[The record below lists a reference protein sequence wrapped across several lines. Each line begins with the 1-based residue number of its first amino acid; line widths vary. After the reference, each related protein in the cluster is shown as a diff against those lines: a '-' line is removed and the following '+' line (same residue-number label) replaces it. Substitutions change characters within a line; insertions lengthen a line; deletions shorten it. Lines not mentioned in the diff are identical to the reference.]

1 MRSKGCKAN
10 MQRKLIKIICSPIRI
25 LSKAR
30 DLYIQSIKDCAGRV
44 NYSGGVVFTSHPA
57 ASRLP
62 KSYSV
67 DSSKAN
73 DDEEFRRLLRAAS
86 KRGIDSKVEQKLQ
99 QQQQSR
105 MKPTTTGSAGGIMG
119 MRSYSVG
126 IGKIGRIDEDKP
138 CSFEED
144 EVDAMADLVYPRSRS
159 HAFRRN
165 LIVYR

>member
-1 MRSKGCKAN
+1 MGRSRGSRAN
-10 MQRKLIKIICSPIRI
+10 KQGNKFMKIVRSPIRI

-30 DLYIQSIKDCAGRV
+30 DLYMRSVEGCAGMV
-44 NYSGGVVFTSHPA
+44 TPGGGGAVCPAPPA

-62 KSYSV
+62 KSFSV
-67 DSSKAN
+67 NSSKGCGG
-73 DDEEFRRLLRAAS
+73 DDEELRRLLRAAS
-86 KRGIDSKVEQKLQ
+86 KRQM
-99 QQQQSR
+99 QQQSS
-105 MKPTTTGSAGGIMG
+105 MKQRNMAA

-126 IGKIGRIDEDKP
+126 IGRIGRIDEDKP

-144 EVDAMADLVYPRSRS
+144 DSMEDLMYSRSRS